1 MLQTARFDGW
11 RIVVL
16 GAALIWLGPGLFEM
30 YGFLATPLSVEF
42 GLRAESFG
50 LGMSIFILAGALSG
64 PAIGALL
71 DRGPLRPVLLGAIV
85 LAAGALAGMSRA
97 HSMLALAGCAIAAAI
112 GISTYGQ
119 LAPQVMVASWFER
132 QRSRALA
139 ATSLGTSAA
148 GITIPLICQPLIAS
162 FGWRGAL
169 LSFAAAVLLL
179 LAPAAALFAV
189 KRPEDV
195 GQTPDGDAPR
205 PALHSASA
213 APAEPPAEI
222 REVLRERNFWL
233 LGAALVIA
241 TGASIGGV
249 FLVKHMQD
257 IGIAAD
263 RARYVLSAMSVGAL
277 IGRVCVGWLHDRF
290 PKQYVAA
297 AVFALSGVG
306 WIGISEARELTTF
319 LAIAVPA
326 GFAGGGFGVSGP
338 VLQATCVGPRVL
350 GRVMGLHGLFGLPVL
365 LAAAPLIGRAADE
378 AGSFAP
384 VFLLLALVMG
394 AAAALMSLVRTP
406 SRVS

>member
-16 GAALIWLGPGLFEM
+16 GAALIWLGPGLFEI
-30 YGFLATPLSVEF
+30 YGFLVTPLGVEF
-42 GLRAESFG
+42 GLSAETFG

-85 LAAGALAGMSRA
+85 LAAGALAAMSRA
-97 HSMLALAGCAIAAAI
+97 HSTLALAGCAIAVAI

-148 GITIPLICQPLIAS
+148 GITIPLIGQPLIAS
-162 FGWRGAL
+162 LGWRGAL
-169 LSFAAAVLLL
+169 LTFAAAVLLL

-205 PALHSASA
+205 PALHSSSA
-213 APAEPPAEI
+213 APAEPPPEI
-222 REVLRERNFWL
+222 REVLRDRNFWL
-233 LGAALVIA
+233 LGASLVIA

-263 RARYVLSAMSVGAL
+263 RARYVLSAMSGGAL

-306 WIGISEARELTTF
+306 WIGISEARELATF
-319 LAIAVPA
+319 VAIAVPA

-338 VLQATCVGPRVL
+338 VLQAACFGPGVL

-365 LAAAPLIGRAADE
+365 LAAAPLIGRAADA

-406 SRVS
+406 GRAS